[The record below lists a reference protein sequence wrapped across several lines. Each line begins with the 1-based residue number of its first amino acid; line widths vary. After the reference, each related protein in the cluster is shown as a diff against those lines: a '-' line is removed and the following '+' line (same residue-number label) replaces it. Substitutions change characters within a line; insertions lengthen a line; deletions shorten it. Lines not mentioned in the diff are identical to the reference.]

1 MSDEIK
7 KNSPSEDVLQELEEE
22 LVVEKPTTETP
33 AEAEVKEEAP
43 AIEEQSKEETKIK
56 GESTPQDESETVLPE
71 GEGGSDKLP
80 EETEGDKSKEEVTNG
95 PNDTPVEETP
105 TDEEELPAEPE
116 TVKEE
121 VDVDAIRAELEELKA
136 EKTEAAEVE
145 ALGKENARVA
155 NEFNQLCQGLG
166 KGLEE
171 AFEKYAIPT
180 DKTIEEL
187 EKEDPAK
194 AQLARNLTKQAN
206 DIIEAAKKDAEAF
219 LNEKAHE
226 VVFKKADRLLQKM
239 DISEEEAPIVAET
252 FLDIIAQAGI
262 KDLHDDLKA
271 KLELAVAKAKMVVKA
286 AGKTVDVVKTA
297 ADVVKDH
304 VDKVAEKIEKVEEII
319 SDKKDTSDKKDIPDK
334 KDEKIEEELT
344 KPESP
349 KVVEEIDRAE
359 FEEGVGSKSEPVSGI
374 NVDNVLEK
382 MAALPY
388 KEQTKFYK
396 EHFELV
402 EEALK
407 KGVR

>member
-7 KNSPSEDVLQELEEE
+7 KEE
-22 LVVEKPTTETP
+22 LDQQEEKQEVIQPEV
-33 AEAEVKEEAP
+33 AEEGKEEAP
-43 AIEEQSKEETKIK
+43 AIEEKQDVHAEPEEEKKVEEET
-56 GESTPQDESETVLPE
+56 GEQEKPETVLPE
-71 GEGGSDKLP
+71 GEGNDSGISEGTKDAKS
-80 EETEGDKSKEEVTNG
+80 EEEATDEPDGTSA
-95 PNDTPVEETP
+95 EETP

-116 TVKEE
+116 TVEEE
-121 VDVDAIRAELEELKA
+121 VDVDAIKAELEDLKA
-136 EKTEAAEVE
+136 EKAEAEEVE

-171 AFEKYAIPT
+171 AFEKYSIPT

-239 DISEEEAPIVAET
+239 DVSEEEAPIVAET

-262 KDLHDDLKA
+262 RDLHDDLKA
-271 KLELAVAKAKMVVKA
+271 KLELAVAKAKMVVKV

-297 ADVVKDH
+297 AEVVKEH
-304 VDKVAEKIEKVEEII
+304 VDKVAEKIEKVEGVIKEEPA
-319 SDKKDTSDKKDIPDK
+319 KK
-334 KDEKIEEELT
+334 EEE
-344 KPESP
+344 PEEKSAKAIETP
-349 KVVEEIDRAE
+349 VEEIDKSE
-359 FEEGVGSKSEPVSGI
+359 FEEGIGAKSEPASLS
-374 NVDNVLEK
+374 VDNFLERLDQVK
-382 MAALPY
+382 DLDKPAFIKANYALFEAAM
-388 KEQTKFYK
+388 
-396 EHFELV
+396 
-402 EEALK
+402 K
-407 KGVR
+407 KAGR

>member
-1 MSDEIK
+1 MSDEIR
-7 KNSPSEDVLQELEEE
+7 KNSPSEDVLKELEEE
-22 LVVEKPTTETP
+22 LVVEQPTAETP
-33 AEAEVKEEAP
+33 AEAEVKEEVP
-43 AIEEQSKEETKIK
+43 AIEE
-56 GESTPQDESETVLPE
+56 
-71 GEGGSDKLP
+71 
-80 EETEGDKSKEEVTNG
+80 ETEK
-95 PNDTPVEETP
+95 PVEETP
-105 TDEEELPAEPE
+105 VEDVSEPEKEEEVPPTEEEKPVEEEKVKESETKEKAPVEEVTEPE

-121 VDVDAIRAELEELKA
+121 VDVDAIKAELEELKA
-136 EKTEAAEVE
+136 EKAEAEEVE
-145 ALGKENARVA
+145 ALGRENARVA

-171 AFEKYAIPT
+171 AFEKYSIPT

-194 AQLARNLTKQAN
+194 AQLAKNLTKQAN

-297 ADVVKDH
+297 ADVVKEH
-304 VDKVAEKIEKVEEII
+304 VDKVADKIEKVEEII
-319 SDKKDTSDKKDIPDK
+319 SDKKDISDKKEPK
-334 KDEKIEEELT
+334 EEEKPEEKVPA

-359 FEEGVGSKSEPVSGI
+359 FEEGVGSKSEPASGI
-374 NVDNVLEK
+374 NVNNVLEK
-382 MAALPY
+382 MAALPF
-388 KEQTKFYK
+388 KDRNTFYK
-396 EHFELV
+396 EHFALV

-407 KGVR
+407 RGA

>member
-7 KNSPSEDVLQELEEE
+7 KEELEQQEE
-22 LVVEKPTTETP
+22 KQEVVQPEV
-33 AEAEVKEEAP
+33 AEEVKEAP
-43 AIEEQSKEETKIK
+43 AIEE
-56 GESTPQDESETVLPE
+56 
-71 GEGGSDKLP
+71 
-80 EETEGDKSKEEVTNG
+80 ETEK
-95 PNDTPVEETP
+95 PVEETLTEDVAEP
-105 TDEEELPAEPE
+105 KKEEEVPPAEEEKTAEEEKVEESETKEEAPAEEVPADEEEPTGEPE

-121 VDVDAIRAELEELKA
+121 VDVDAIKAELEELKA
-136 EKTEAAEVE
+136 EKAEAEEVE
-145 ALGKENARVA
+145 ALGRENARVA

-239 DISEEEAPIVAET
+239 DVSEEEAPIVAET

-262 KDLHDDLKA
+262 RDLHDDLKA
-271 KLELAVAKAKMVVKA
+271 KLELAVAKAKMVVKT

-297 ADVVKDH
+297 ADVVKEH

-319 SDKKDTSDKKDIPDK
+319 SDKKDL
-334 KDEKIEEELT
+334 KDEPAKKEEEPV
-344 KPESP
+344 KAVEAP
-349 KVVEEIDRAE
+349 VEEIDKSE
-359 FEEGVGSKSEPVSGI
+359 FEEGIGAKSEPASLS
-374 NVDNVLEK
+374 VDNFLERLDQVK
-382 MAALPY
+382 DLDKPAFIKANYALFEAAMR
-388 KEQTKFYK
+388 K
-396 EHFELV
+396 
-402 EEALK
+402 A
-407 KGVR
+407 GR

>member
-7 KNSPSEDVLQELEEE
+7 KNSPSEDVLKELEEE
-22 LVVEKPTTETP
+22 TVVEKPATEIP
-33 AEAEVKEEAP
+33 AEAEVKEEEAP
-43 AIEEQSKEETKIK
+43 AIEEQSKEETKIE

-71 GEGGSDKLP
+71 GEGDGDKLS
-80 EETEGDKSKEEVTNG
+80 EKTEDNKSKEEATDG

-116 TVKEE
+116 TVEEE
-121 VDVDAIRAELEELKA
+121 VDVDAIKAELEDLKA
-136 EKTEAAEVE
+136 EKAEAEEVE
-145 ALGKENARVA
+145 ALGRENARVA

-171 AFEKYAIPT
+171 AFEKYSIPT

-206 DIIEAAKKDAEAF
+206 DIIEAAKKDAEVF

-262 KDLHDDLKA
+262 RDLHDDLKA

-297 ADVVKDH
+297 AEVVKEH
-304 VDKVAEKIEKVEEII
+304 VDKVAEKIEKVEGVIKEEPA
-319 SDKKDTSDKKDIPDK
+319 KK
-334 KDEKIEEELT
+334 EEESEE
-344 KPESP
+344 KPAKAIETP
-349 KVVEEIDRAE
+349 VEEIDKSE
-359 FEEGVGSKSEPVSGI
+359 FEEGVGAKSEPASLS
-374 NVDNVLEK
+374 VDNFLERLDQVK
-382 MAALPY
+382 DLDKPAFIKANYALFEAAM
-388 KEQTKFYK
+388 
-396 EHFELV
+396 
-402 EEALK
+402 K
-407 KGVR
+407 KAGR

>member
-7 KNSPSEDVLQELEEE
+7 KELEEE
-22 LVVEKPTTETP
+22 LVVDKPAAEIP

-43 AIEEQSKEETKIK
+43 AIEEETEKPIEEASTEDVAEPEKEEEVPPTEEEKPAEEEK
-56 GESTPQDESETVLPE
+56 VEESET
-71 GEGGSDKLP
+71 
-80 EETEGDKSKEEVTNG
+80 KEEA
-95 PNDTPVEETP
+95 PVEQVKEP
-105 TDEEELPAEPE
+105 ADEEEPVDEPE

-121 VDVDAIRAELEELKA
+121 VDVDAIKAELEELKA
-136 EKTEAAEVE
+136 EKAEAEEVE
-145 ALGKENARVA
+145 ALGRENARVA

-239 DISEEEAPIVAET
+239 DVSEEEAPIVAET

-262 KDLHDDLKA
+262 RDLHDDLKA
-271 KLELAVAKAKMVVKA
+271 KLELAVAKAKMVVKT

-297 ADVVKDH
+297 ADVVKEH

-319 SDKKDTSDKKDIPDK
+319 SDKKDI
-334 KDEKIEEELT
+334 KDEPAKKEEEPA
-344 KPESP
+344 KEPEAP
-349 KVVEEIDRAE
+349 VEEIDKSE
-359 FEEGVGSKSEPVSGI
+359 FEEGVGAKSEPASLS
-374 NVDNVLEK
+374 VDNFLERLDQVK
-382 MAALPY
+382 DLDKPAFIKANYALFEAAMR
-388 KEQTKFYK
+388 K
-396 EHFELV
+396 
-402 EEALK
+402 A
-407 KGVR
+407 GR

>member
-7 KNSPSEDVLQELEEE
+7 KEELEQQEE
-22 LVVEKPTTETP
+22 KQEVVQPEV
-33 AEAEVKEEAP
+33 AEEVKEAP
-43 AIEEQSKEETKIK
+43 AIEEKTEKPIEETLTEDVAEPKKEEEVPPTEEEKPAEEEK
-56 GESTPQDESETVLPE
+56 VEEPE
-71 GEGGSDKLP
+71 A
-80 EETEGDKSKEEVTNG
+80 KEEA
-95 PNDTPVEETP
+95 PAEEVP
-105 TDEEELPAEPE
+105 ADEEEPVDEPE

-121 VDVDAIRAELEELKA
+121 VDVDAIKAELEELKA
-136 EKTEAAEVE
+136 EKAEAEEVE
-145 ALGKENARVA
+145 ALGRENARVA

-239 DISEEEAPIVAET
+239 DVSEEEAPIVAET

-262 KDLHDDLKA
+262 RDLHDDLKA
-271 KLELAVAKAKMVVKA
+271 KLELAVAKAKMVVKT

-297 ADVVKDH
+297 ADVVKEH
-304 VDKVAEKIEKVEEII
+304 VDKVAEKIDKVEEII
-319 SDKKDTSDKKDIPDK
+319 SDKKGISDK
-334 KDEKIEEELT
+334 KDEKPEE
-344 KPESP
+344 KPAKAVEAP
-349 KVVEEIDRAE
+349 VEEIDKSE
-359 FEEGVGSKSEPVSGI
+359 FEEGVGAKSEPASLS
-374 NVDNVLEK
+374 VDNFLERLDQVK
-382 MAALPY
+382 DLDKPAFIKANYALFEAAMR
-388 KEQTKFYK
+388 K
-396 EHFELV
+396 
-402 EEALK
+402 A
-407 KGVR
+407 GG